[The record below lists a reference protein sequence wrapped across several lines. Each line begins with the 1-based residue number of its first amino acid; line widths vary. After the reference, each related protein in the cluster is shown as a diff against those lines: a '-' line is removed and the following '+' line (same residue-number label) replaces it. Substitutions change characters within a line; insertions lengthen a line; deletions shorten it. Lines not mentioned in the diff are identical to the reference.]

1 MPTPKWEKSEDEA
14 DKAFSAL
21 DAKADAGLDKV
32 KQSRFTW
39 AIVGA
44 IGLAI
49 LLLIALILI

>member
-1 MPTPKWEKSEDEA
+1 MPTPKWEKAKDEA
-14 DKAFSAL
+14 DKAFAEL

-49 LLLIALILI
+49 LTLIALLLI